1 MLALMHTL
9 VDIQTEDLGESVIQ
23 LAHFQNNS
31 LNYNLLDDL
40 RNGR

>member
-1 MLALMHTL
+1 MLKLMHTL
-9 VDIQTEDLGESVIQ
+9 VDIQTEDLGKSVIQ
-23 LAHFQNNS
+23 LAHFQNT

>member
-9 VDIQTEDLGESVIQ
+9 VGIQIEDLGESVIQ

-31 LNYNLLDDL
+31 LNCNLLDDF